1 MAPRIRARAIRR
13 CGELLR
19 EIEPAWASRFQCTE
33 PGGSVARTR
42 SQTARPSM
50 RFIADLGEHGL
61 EPRTTLVESP
71 RATACPKPSCA
82 QSSATTS
89 GSVLALTPQRSCAG
103 FRLGSPTTTRFT
115 PQKALG
121 YRSPREFIAAQENS

>member
-33 PGGSVARTR
+33 PGGSLARMR

-71 RATACPKPSCA
+71 QSNGMPEAFVRTIKRDYLRVSPRLDAATVMRRLPAWITHYNKIHPA
-82 QSSATTS
+82 QSS
-89 GSVLALTPQRSCAG
+89 
-103 FRLGSPTTTRFT
+103 RLSFAP
-115 PQKALG
+115 
-121 YRSPREFIAAQENS
+121 